1 MRNGAC
7 LFRRLTTSVG
17 ASLRAR
23 DQAIPKDDAL
33 KDIQRVWSRALKDS
47 PTSTAVSR
55 GGATRD

>member
-1 MRNGAC
+1 MAPA

-17 ASLRAR
+17 APLRAR

-33 KDIQRVWSRALKDS
+33 ENIQRVWSRALKD
-47 PTSTAVSR
+47 PPAPTAVSR